1 MALTLTYFCDYML
14 NRAYCNGDSVFLAC
28 RYYLQPLEDTSA
40 SSSKKSS
47 GKSGATMFSDEEE
60 DVDFHGNSRDYEPQ
74 RRQRKTLVVNGN
86 RPKRDSSL
94 NDKQKQRQLEEE
106 ELGQGHEETSKDIAG
121 DGDDDGVF
129 HAKPGKVQPKK
140 QALNF
145 EQGQL
150 TVN

>member
-1 MALTLTYFCDYML
+1 MTLTLTYFFDHML
-14 NRAYCNGDSVFLAC
+14 NRPYCNGDAVFPVY

-60 DVDFHGNSRDYEPQ
+60 DVDFHANSRNYEPQ
-74 RRQRKTLVVNGN
+74 RRQGKRLVVNGN
-86 RPKRDSSL
+86 QPKRDSSL
-94 NDKQKQRQLEEE
+94 NNKQKQRELEEE
-106 ELGQGHEETSKDIAG
+106 ELGQGHEETSNGIAG

-140 QALNF
+140 QALHF